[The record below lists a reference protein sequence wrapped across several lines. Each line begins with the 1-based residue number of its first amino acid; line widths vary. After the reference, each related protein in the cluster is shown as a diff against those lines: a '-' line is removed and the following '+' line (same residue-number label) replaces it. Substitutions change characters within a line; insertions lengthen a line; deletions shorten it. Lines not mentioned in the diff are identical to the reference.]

1 MTMPLKSPLLMLVAK
16 RDTLTVTDLALKA
29 YEQALQ
35 PKALVLL
42 EGGHFDPYVKY
53 FEASSKAAT
62 DWFLQH
68 L

>member
-1 MTMPLKSPLLMLVAK
+1 VAK